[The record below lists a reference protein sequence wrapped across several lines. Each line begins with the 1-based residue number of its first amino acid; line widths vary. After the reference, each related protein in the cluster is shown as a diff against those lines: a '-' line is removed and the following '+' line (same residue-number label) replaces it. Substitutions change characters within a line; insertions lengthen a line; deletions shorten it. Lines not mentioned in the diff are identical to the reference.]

1 MKIVLSS
8 YWRKNNLAMCFLMMC
23 AIVLS
28 VQLQSV
34 SNPNEDKGIILVTC
48 IYIGIPLILMIRAF
62 RMMTY
67 VKVNKDGIES
77 YLFRKRLCKVD
88 YYNPIYY
95 AVFTAVE
102 SKYTSN
108 KYIAI
113 SNKKFEYRDVSPL
126 RLLPGKEKPFLA
138 SYDVKNQ
145 IVMPYDEKTNSLL
158 QTKAWHELNS
168 YEAGAMEM

>member
-1 MKIVLSS
+1 
-8 YWRKNNLAMCFLMMC
+8 MCFLMMC

-88 YYNPIYY
+88 YNNPIYY

-113 SNKKFEYRDVSPL
+113 SNKMFECREISPL
-126 RLLPGKEKPFLA
+126 RLLLGKEKSFLA
-138 SYDVKNQ
+138 SYDVRNQ
-145 IVMPYDEKTNSLL
+145 IVMPYDEKTISLL
-158 QTKAWHELNS
+158 QTKDWHAINS